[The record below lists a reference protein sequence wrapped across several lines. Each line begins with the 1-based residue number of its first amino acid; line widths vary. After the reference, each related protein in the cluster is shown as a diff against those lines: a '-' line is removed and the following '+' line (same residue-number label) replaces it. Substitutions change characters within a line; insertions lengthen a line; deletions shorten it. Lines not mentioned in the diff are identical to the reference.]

1 VSWGARFDDP
11 ITLANVR
18 KLLTLQDA
26 ATYITNLPKKES
38 DLPEWQTAIEA
49 LKLNRRMVLLS
60 QENKT
65 TSYTL
70 PSRTEDGHCT
80 KILSIE
86 QYSFFGDPHDA
97 VAGSELFLKFLR
109 YMMTSIPIGIQMKLR

>member
-1 VSWGARFDDP
+1 MEVQPMMLRSICVAAAVVFASSHARAVEKTMSINFVGDWCF
-11 ITLANVR
+11 A
-18 KLLTLQDA
+18 
-26 ATYITNLPKKES
+26 
-38 DLPEWQTAIEA
+38 
-49 LKLNRRMVLLS
+49 S
-60 QENKT
+60 QEDKT

-70 PSRTEDGHCT
+70 PSWTEDGHCT

-97 VAGSELFLKFLR
+97 VADSELFLKFLR